1 MVTLKVKFKAFH
13 RGNKEGRIGYQVID
27 GQKTRC
33 IYTEHRLYSSEWNRR
48 KACPV
53 FEGADEKRKEYLLS
67 LYEKIQKEM
76 RELEGVILLL
86 RRKETVFSVDDVVL
100 KYLELKENR
109 FFFTFMRKVIG
120 QLRDAG
126 KIRTCETYAATLNS
140 LIRFRDGKDFS
151 IEELTSGF
159 LLSYET
165 WLKSRGVS
173 MNTVSFY
180 MRILRAVNNRAVA
193 EGIVEQR
200 YPFKQVYTGNEK
212 TVKRAVTLE
221 VIKEL
226 KALDYPTGS
235 PYALARDMF
244 LFSFYTRGMSFIDM
258 AFLRKADL
266 NDGVLSYRRQKTG
279 QRLFIKWE
287 PCMQELA
294 ERYGEKHS
302 PYLLSLIRR
311 PGENERRQ
319 YLSESH
325 RITRNLKT
333 IGKTLGLSSPLT
345 MYVARHAWASI
356 AKSKNIPIA
365 VISESMGHD
374 SEKTTRIYLAALD
387 KTSIDDANNLIL
399 NDL

>member
-1 MVTLKVKFKAFH
+1 
-13 RGNKEGRIGYQVID
+13 
-27 GQKTRC
+27 
-33 IYTEHRLYSSEWNRR
+33 
-48 KACPV
+48 
-53 FEGADEKRKEYLLS
+53 
-67 LYEKIQKEM
+67 M
-76 RELEGVILLL
+76 RELEGIILLL
-86 RRKETVFSVDDVVL
+86 QRKGTAFSADDVVL

-140 LIRFRDGKDFS
+140 IIRFRDGKDFS

-200 YPFKQVYTGNEK
+200 YPFKQVYT
-212 TVKRAVTLE
+212 
-221 VIKEL
+221 
-226 KALDYPTGS
+226 LDYPTGS

-266 NDGVLSYRRQKTG
+266 SDGVLSYRRQKTG

-333 IGKTLGLSSPLT
+333 IGKNLGLSWGSHP
-345 MYVARHAWASI
+345 
-356 AKSKNIPIA
+356 P
-365 VISESMGHD
+365 
-374 SEKTTRIYLAALD
+374 
-387 KTSIDDANNLIL
+387 
-399 NDL
+399 

>member
-13 RGNKEGRIGYQVID
+13 RGNKEGRIGYQVSD

-33 IYTEHRLYSSEWNRR
+33 IYTEHRLYSNEWNRR

-53 FEGADEKRKEYLLS
+53 FEGVDEERKEYLLS
-67 LYEKIQKEM
+67 IYEKIQKEM

-86 RRKETVFSVDDVVL
+86 RRKETAFSADDVVL

-126 KIRTCETYAATLNS
+126 KIRTGETYAATLNS
-140 LIRFRDGKDFS
+140 IIRFRDGKDFS

-226 KALDYPTGS
+226 KALDYPENS
-235 PYALARDMF
+235 PFALARDMF

-287 PCMQELA
+287 PCI
-294 ERYGEKHS
+294 
-302 PYLLSLIRR
+302 YLLSLIRR

>member
-1 MVTLKVKFKAFH
+1 MVTVTLKVKFKAFH
-13 RGNKEGRIGYQVID
+13 RGNKEGCIGYQVID

-33 IYTEHRLYSSEWNRR
+33 IYTEYRLFSNEWNRR
-48 KACPV
+48 KACPIV
-53 FEGADEKRKEYLLS
+53 EETERERKEYLLS
-67 LYEKIQKEM
+67 LYEKIQKDM
-76 RELEGVILLL
+76 RELEEVVLLL
-86 RRKETVFSVDDVVL
+86 RRKETAFSADDVVL

-126 KIRTCETYAATLNS
+126 KIRTGETYAATLNS
-140 LIRFRDGKDFS
+140 LIRFRDGRDFS

-165 WLKSRGVS
+165 WLKSQGVS

-258 AFLRKADL
+258 AFLRKVDL
-266 NDGVLSYRRQKTG
+266 SDGVLSYRRQKTG

-356 AKSKNIPIA
+356 AKSKNIP
-365 VISESMGHD
+365 GQR
-374 SEKTTRIYLAALD
+374 KIYGVSGKFMWIRRVKVVPL
-387 KTSIDDANNLIL
+387 SHE
-399 NDL
+399 

>member
-13 RGNKEGRIGYQVID
+13 RGNKEGHIGYQVID

-33 IYTEHRLYSSEWNRR
+33 IYTEHRLYSNEWNRR

-76 RELEGVILLL
+76 RELEEVILLL
-86 RRKETVFSVDDVVL
+86 RHKETAFSADDVVL

-109 FFFTFMRKVIG
+109 FFFTFMRKIIG

-126 KIRTCETYAATLNS
+126 KIRTGETYAASLNS

-173 MNTVSFY
+173 MNTISFY

-193 EGIVEQR
+193 KGIVEQR

-226 KALDYPTGS
+226 KALDYPENS
-235 PYALARDMF
+235 PFALARDMF
-244 LFSFYTRGMSFIDM
+244 LFSFYTRGMSFVDM
-258 AFLRKADL
+258 AFLRKSDL

>member
-13 RGNKEGRIGYQVID
+13 RGNKEGRIGYQVSD

-33 IYTEHRLYSSEWNRR
+33 IYTEHRLYSNEWNRR

-53 FEGADEKRKEYLLS
+53 FEGVDEERKEYLLS
-67 LYEKIQKEM
+67 IYEKIQKEM

-86 RRKETVFSVDDVVL
+86 RRKETAFSADDVVL

-126 KIRTCETYAATLNS
+126 KIRTGETYAATLNS

-226 KALDYPTGS
+226 KALDYPENS
-235 PYALARDMF
+235 PFALARDMF

-266 NDGVLSYRRQKTG
+266 SDGVLSYRRQKTG

-287 PCMQELA
+287 PCI
-294 ERYGEKHS
+294 
-302 PYLLSLIRR
+302 YLLSLIRR

-356 AKSKNIPIA
+356 AKNKNIPIA

>member
-1 MVTLKVKFKAFH
+1 MFST
-13 RGNKEGRIGYQVID
+13 
-27 GQKTRC
+27 
-33 IYTEHRLYSSEWNRR
+33 EWNRR

-76 RELEGVILLL
+76 RELEGIILLL
-86 RRKETVFSVDDVVL
+86 QRKGTAFSADDVVL

-212 TVKRAVTLE
+212 TVKRAVTL
-221 VIKEL
+221 
-226 KALDYPTGS
+226 DH
-235 PYALARDMF
+235 
-244 LFSFYTRGMSFIDM
+244 
-258 AFLRKADL
+258 
-266 NDGVLSYRRQKTG
+266 
-279 QRLFIKWE
+279 QR
-287 PCMQELA
+287 A
-294 ERYGEKHS
+294 ES
-302 PYLLSLIRR
+302 
-311 PGENERRQ
+311 
-319 YLSESH
+319 
-325 RITRNLKT
+325 
-333 IGKTLGLSSPLT
+333 LGLSDRLSLCTCPGHVPFQFLYAGHVLYRYGVLKESGFERRRPFLSEAEDRATALHQMGTLHAGTCRTLRGRTFPLS
-345 MYVARHAWASI
+345 V
-356 AKSKNIPIA
+356 IPYPEA
-365 VISESMGHD
+365 GRE
-374 SEKTTRIYLAALD
+374 
-387 KTSIDDANNLIL
+387 
-399 NDL
+399 